1 MNCPSCGYDNIEGMD
16 RCANCME
23 PLRDLD
29 VPRADAT
36 EGVVRSVMEDDL
48 SSLSQHEVSVV
59 NLGTSFVEAARVL
72 REAETGAVLV
82 LDGERFAGVFTERD
96 AVRAMIAGDKAS
108 SVADVMTRDV
118 TPLDAGASVAQALSR
133 LSIGG
138 MRFLIVAHADERHT
152 IVSAADVLEYIAH
165 EDW

>member
-1 MNCPSCGYDNIEGMD
+1 
-16 RCANCME
+16 ME

-36 EGVVRSVMEDDL
+36 AGVVRFVMEDDL
-48 SSLSQHEVSVV
+48 SSLPQHEVPVI
-59 NLGTSFVEAARVL
+59 TSETVLTEAARVL
-72 REAETGAVLV
+72 SETNAGVAIV

-96 AVRAMIAGDKAS
+96 AVRAMIAGDGS
-108 SVADVMTRDV
+108 SSIVDAMTRDV
-118 TPLDAGASVAQALSR
+118 TPLAADASVAQALSR

-138 MRFLIVAHADERHT
+138 IRFLVVANADQGYT
-152 IVSAADVLEYIAH
+152 VVSAADVLDYIAD